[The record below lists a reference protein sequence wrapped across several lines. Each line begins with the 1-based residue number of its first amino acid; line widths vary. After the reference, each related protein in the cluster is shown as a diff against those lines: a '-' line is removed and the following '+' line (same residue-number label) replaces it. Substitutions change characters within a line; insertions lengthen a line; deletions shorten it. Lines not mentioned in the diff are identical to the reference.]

1 MEKLIITRWKGRIL
15 TALFSGRTALQISLE
30 PVEDSSLLNNIYVG
44 RVQTVASGINAA
56 FVEFEEGQT
65 GYLSLSE
72 YQPRPLNRPEAKKL
86 ASGDE
91 ILVQVARDKVKTK
104 APVLTGLLTL
114 TGRYLVLTPQKPGI
128 NFSSKL
134 NSRKLKEDLKPLIE
148 QALQECGCP
157 DWGVIVRTNAG
168 SQTPEIILRELKSL
182 AKRCGF
188 ILEQAPRRAPKTYMY
203 RALPGY
209 ICALRDS
216 YEGKLE
222 AIVTDQ
228 EDCFLHLQ
236 EYLTESQPEDL
247 PLLTRYSDPL
257 VSLSKV
263 CSLEK
268 AIAEATN
275 KRVWLKSGGYLVI
288 EPTEAMTV
296 IDVNTGKYPGKK
308 DLAETILRLNLEAAW
323 EIGRQLRLRNLS
335 GIIVADFIDME
346 RPEDNQLLMKTL
358 AQAVALDPVK
368 TTVVEMTKLGLVE
381 LTRKKVR
388 RPLAEQL
395 RENEKN
401 ENSR

>member
-15 TALFSGRTALQISLE
+15 TALFSGGTALQLTLE
-30 PVEDSSLLNNIYVG
+30 PAEDSSLLNNIYVG
-44 RVQTVASGINAA
+44 KVQTVAPGINAA
-56 FVEFEEGQT
+56 FVEFEEGQI

-72 YQPRPLNRPEAKKL
+72 HQPRPLNRPTAKKL

-104 APVLTGLLTL
+104 APVLTSLLTL
-114 TGRYLVLTPQKPGI
+114 TGRYLVLTPGKPGV

-134 NSRKLKEDLKPLIE
+134 NSRELKESLKPLIE
-148 QALQECGCP
+148 QALNDFGCP

-168 SQTPEIILRELKSL
+168 RQKPEVILGELKSISE
-182 AKRCGF
+182 RCRF
-188 ILEQAPRRAPKTYMY
+188 ILEQAARRAPKTCMY

-222 AIVTDQ
+222 AIITDQ
-228 EDCFLHLQ
+228 EDCFLQLQ
-236 EYLTESQPEDL
+236 DYLRESQPEKL
-247 PLLTRYSDPL
+247 PLLTRYSDSL
-257 VSLSKV
+257 VSLTKV
-263 CSLEK
+263 YSLEK
-268 AIAEATN
+268 AMADALSR
-275 KRVWLKSGGYLVI
+275 RVWLKSGGYLVI

-308 DLAETILRLNLEAAW
+308 NMAETVLRLNLEAAW

-335 GIIVADFIDME
+335 GIIVVDFIDME
-346 RPEDNQLLMKTL
+346 RTEDSQILLKTL
-358 AQAVALDPVK
+358 GQAVAADPVK

-388 RPLAEQL
+388 RPLSEQIQ
-395 RENEKN
+395 EDEK
-401 ENSR
+401 

>member
-15 TALFSGRTALQISLE
+15 TALFSGGKALQLTLE
-30 PVEDSSLLNNIYVG
+30 PSEDFSLLNNIYVG
-44 RVQTVASGINAA
+44 RVQTIAAGINAA
-56 FVEFEEGQT
+56 FVEFEDGQT

-72 YQPRPLNRPEAKKL
+72 HEPRPLNRPEAKKL

-104 APVLTGLLTL
+104 APVLTSLFTL
-114 TGRYLVLTPQKPGI
+114 TGRYLVLTPGKPGI

-134 NSRKLKEDLKPLIE
+134 NSQKLKESLKPSIE
-148 QALQECGCP
+148 QALTEIGRP
-157 DWGVIVRTNAG
+157 DWGVIVRTNSG
-168 SQTPEIILRELKSL
+168 GQKPEIILRELKSL
-182 AKRCGF
+182 AQRCLL
-188 ILEQAPRRAPKTYMY
+188 ILEQAPHRSPKTCMY

-216 YEGKLE
+216 YEGKLD
-222 AIVTDQ
+222 AIITDQ
-228 EDCFLHLQ
+228 EDCFLQLKD
-236 EYLTESQPEDL
+236 YLTESQPEDL
-247 PLLTRYSDPL
+247 PLLTRYEDSL

-263 CSLEK
+263 YSLEK
-268 AIAEATN
+268 AMAEALS
-275 KRVWLKSGGYLVI
+275 KRVWLKSGGYLII

-296 IDVNTGKYPGKK
+296 IDVNTGKYPGKRNMS
-308 DLAETILRLNLEAAW
+308 ETILRLNLEAAW

-335 GIIVADFIDME
+335 GIIVIDFIDMD

-358 AQAVALDPVK
+358 SQAVAADPVK

-388 RPLAEQL
+388 RPLFEQL
-395 RENEKN
+395 QENETK
-401 ENSR
+401 